1 MIVPNS
7 PEHPILLIGGQRS
20 KWLIPDWFLILVGKQ
35 PDGDLTFS
43 FLAESSSKYIKYKAR
58 QVLKTL

>member
-7 PEHPILLIGGQRS
+7 PENPILLIGGQRS
-20 KWLIPDWFLILVGKQ
+20 KWLIPDWFLLLVGKQ
-35 PDGDLTFS
+35 LESDLTFS
-43 FLAESSSKYIKYKAR
+43 FLAESSSKYIKHKIR